1 MPAYIII
8 TTITRGSRRYFFNSE
23 PYLAPLPELLMETAW
38 QQAFDLL
45 DEREKMLRQEKD
57 PQVTVTVSIAIHQDD
72 WTEYPKR
79 ASAKPVTETRIL
91 ELRGLPFASI
101 AYPYNFH
108 AINTSRHE
116 YVMTTWYDLVN
127 NRWYINP
134 TSHVTD
140 TSRHK
145 YDLTITIRD
154 RNYVKRRKINLPVIA
169 PDLATASKLGWEYAQ
184 RKTEMFL
191 YKEYDDYAEYHDCMY
206 LYKKDPDY
214 YRKYCSYKKYCD
226 YKECDPREFS
236 VPVHVR
242 LCKEERVV
250 YAEEEYIGAMHPD
263 EEEDDEM

>member
-8 TTITRGSRRYFFNSE
+8 TTVTCGSRRYFFNSE
-23 PYLAPLPELLMETAW
+23 PHLAPLPELLMETAW
-38 QQAFDLL
+38 QQAFDIL

-79 ASAKPVTETRIL
+79 ASAEPVTETRIM
-91 ELRGLPFASI
+91 ELRGLPFGSI

-116 YVMTTWYDLVN
+116 YVMTTWYDLIN
-127 NRWYINP
+127 NRWDINP
-134 TSHVTD
+134 TSHVID

-154 RNYVKRRKINLPVIA
+154 RNYVKRREINLPVIA

-184 RKTEMFL
+184 RQTEMFL
-191 YKEYDDYAEYHDCMY
+191 YEEYDDYREYHNCID
-206 LYKKDPDY
+206 LYKRYPDY
-214 YRKYCSYKKYCD
+214 YRKYGDYKKYCD
-226 YKECDPREFS
+226 YKECDARKFS
-236 VPVHVR
+236 VPARVC

-250 YAEEEYIGAMHPD
+250 YAEEEYIGTIDPD
-263 EEEDDEM
+263 EEEDD